1 MDKFGPNLD
10 KFIPGVE
17 VEDEVVAP
25 AGTPGTI
32 GGLSGTVGSAGIALL
47 TASVR
52 FQFDSSN
59 CKMATSTSSIPV
71 QAWKKSL
78 FVSFHFGNFVFC
90 IFVT

>member
-1 MDKFGPNLD
+1 LDKFGPNLD

-25 AGTPGTI
+25 AGTPSTPGTI

-71 QAWKKSL
+71 QAWKKSYKHSP
-78 FVSFHFGNFVFC
+78 VINCGH
-90 IFVT
+90 

>member
-1 MDKFGPNLD
+1 MD

-47 TASVR
+47 TASVK

-59 CKMATSTSSIPV
+59 CKMAYSSILV
-71 QAWKKSL
+71 K
-78 FVSFHFGNFVFC
+78 
-90 IFVT
+90 I

>member
-1 MDKFGPNLD
+1 MDKFGSNLD

-71 QAWKKSL
+71 QAYSEEI
-78 FVSFHFGNFVFC
+78 
-90 IFVT
+90 IFFKFYFYFF